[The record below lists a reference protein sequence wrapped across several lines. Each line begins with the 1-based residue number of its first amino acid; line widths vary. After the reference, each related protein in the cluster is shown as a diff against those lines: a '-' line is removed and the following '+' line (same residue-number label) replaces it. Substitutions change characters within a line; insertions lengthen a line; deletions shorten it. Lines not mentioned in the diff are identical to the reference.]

1 MNKNHTHIWK
11 IWNPWNITLWL
22 FLKSN
27 AGKNKQFLIL
37 IPRHPRR
44 CGDVRKLEKNLFGW
58 GLFEKTEIHPLNEA
72 KSWILQS
79 LRHFLNKVVNW
90 IFQSA
95 WKEVVWSQKFR
106 KSMKYQKSAKLAPF
120 KNSHY
125 GTFLPLHGFSKF
137 LWLNNLFLGRLK
149 KSFYSFVQKVS

>member
-1 MNKNHTHIWK
+1 MWRLSLQFFFYFHFNSVLPLLRAFKWGIQLLSSSTGIEMASRQSLNVNFSCDLCSKSDVFFTLETLTARHFYTCWAR
-11 IWNPWNITLWL
+11 TLWL

-27 AGKNKQFLIL
+27 ARKNKQFLIL

-58 GLFEKTEIHPLNEA
+58 GLFEKTEIYPLNEA

-95 WKEVVWSQKFR
+95 WKEVV
-106 KSMKYQKSAKLAPF
+106 
-120 KNSHY
+120 
-125 GTFLPLHGFSKF
+125 
-137 LWLNNLFLGRLK
+137 
-149 KSFYSFVQKVS
+149 